1 MTTELSPID
10 WARRPLQRYADFS
23 GRAPRAEY
31 WWYFLGTMI
40 AYIVVM
46 IVENIVGLDGTV
58 GPYGPLSLILMLG
71 LLVPGLAVTV
81 RRLHDTNRSGWWILI
96 AVIPYEI
103 RNAVK
108 RDGLTYNILGIL
120 AGGAIASGS
129 MGAMAGAGLLGLVA
143 MVGAIV
149 LLVFMVLPGTKGENR
164 FGADPYGG
172 ASSTAATV

>member
-1 MTTELSPID
+1 MTTELTPID

-71 LLVPGLAVTV
+71 LLGPGLAVTV

-96 AVIPYEI
+96 AVIPYF
-103 RNAVK
+103 
-108 RDGLTYNILGIL
+108 ILGVL
-120 AGGAIASGS
+120 AAGTIASGS
-129 MGAMAGAGLLGLVA
+129 MGAMASVGLLGLVA
-143 MVGAIV
+143 MAGAIV
-149 LLVFMVLPGTKGENR
+149 LLVFMVLPGTKGDNR

-172 ASSTAATV
+172 ASARTAAA

>member
-1 MTTELSPID
+1 MTTELTPID
-10 WARRPLQRYADFS
+10 WARRPIQRYADFS

-40 AYIVVM
+40 AYLVVM

-96 AVIPYEI
+96 AVIPYF
-103 RNAVK
+103 
-108 RDGLTYNILGIL
+108 ILGVL
-120 AGGAIASGS
+120 TAGAIASGS
-129 MGAMAGAGLLGLVA
+129 MGAMASAGLLGLVA
-143 MVGAIV
+143 MAGAIV
-149 LLVFMVLPGTKGENR
+149 LLVFMVLPGTKGDNR

-172 ASSTAATV
+172 ASTRAAAA

>member
-10 WARRPLQRYADFS
+10 WARRPIQRYADFS

-31 WWYFLGTMI
+31 WWYFLATI
-40 AYIVVM
+40 IVYIVVM
-46 IVENIVGLDGTV
+46 IVESMVGLDGTV

-81 RRLHDTNRSGWWILI
+81 RRLHDTNRSGWWILV
-96 AVIPYEI
+96 AVIPYF
-103 RNAVK
+103 
-108 RDGLTYNILGIL
+108 ILGVL

-129 MGAMAGAGLLGLVA
+129 MGAMAGVGLFGLVA
-143 MVGAIV
+143 MAGAIV
-149 LLVFMVLPGTKGENR
+149 LLVFMVLPGTKGDNR

-172 ASSTAATV
+172 VSSTAAAV

>member
-1 MTTELSPID
+1 MTTELTPID
-10 WARRPLQRYADFS
+10 WAKRPLQKYADFS

-31 WWYFLGTMI
+31 WWYFLGTII

-46 IVENIVGLDGTV
+46 IVESIVGLDGTV

-81 RRLHDTNRSGWWILI
+81 RRLHDTGRSGWWILV
-96 AVIPYEI
+96 AVIPYF
-103 RNAVK
+103 
-108 RDGLTYNILGIL
+108 ILGIL

-129 MGAMAGAGLLGLVA
+129 MGAMAGVGLFGLVA
-143 MVGAIV
+143 LAGGIV
-149 LLVFMVLPGTKGENR
+149 LFVFMVLPGTKGHNR

>member
-1 MTTELSPID
+1 MTTELTPID

-31 WWYFLGTMI
+31 WWYVLGTMI
-40 AYIVVM
+40 AYLVVM
-46 IVENIVGLDGTV
+46 IVESIVGLDGTV

-96 AVIPYEI
+96 AVIPYF
-103 RNAVK
+103 
-108 RDGLTYNILGIL
+108 ILGVL
-120 AGGAIASGS
+120 AGGAMASGS
-129 MGAMAGAGLLGLVA
+129 MGAMATAGLLGLVA
-143 MVGAIV
+143 MAGAIV
-149 LLVFMVLPGTKGENR
+149 LLVFMVLPGTKGDNR

>member
-31 WWYFLGTMI
+31 WWYVLGTMI
-40 AYIVVM
+40 AYLVVM
-46 IVENIVGLDGTV
+46 IVESIVGLDGTV

-96 AVIPYEI
+96 AVIPYF
-103 RNAVK
+103 
-108 RDGLTYNILGIL
+108 ILGVL
-120 AGGAIASGS
+120 AGGAMASGS
-129 MGAMAGAGLLGLVA
+129 MGAMATAGLLGLVA
-143 MVGAIV
+143 MAGAIV
-149 LLVFMVLPGTKGENR
+149 LLVFMVLPGTKGDNR

>member
-1 MTTELSPID
+1 MTTELTPID

-23 GRAPRAEY
+23 GRAPRTEY
-31 WWYFLGTMI
+31 WWYVLGTMI
-40 AYIVVM
+40 AYLVVM
-46 IVENIVGLDGTV
+46 IVESIVGLDGTV

-96 AVIPYEI
+96 AVIPYF
-103 RNAVK
+103 
-108 RDGLTYNILGIL
+108 ILGVL
-120 AGGAIASGS
+120 AGGAMASGS
-129 MGAMAGAGLLGLVA
+129 MGAMATAGLLGLVA
-143 MVGAIV
+143 MAGAIV
-149 LLVFMVLPGTKGENR
+149 LLVFMVLPGTKGDNR

>member
-1 MTTELSPID
+1 MTTELTPID
-10 WARRPLQRYADFS
+10 WARRPIQRYADFS

-40 AYIVVM
+40 AYLVVM

-96 AVIPYEI
+96 AVIPYF
-103 RNAVK
+103 
-108 RDGLTYNILGIL
+108 ILGVL
-120 AGGAIASGS
+120 AAGAIASGS
-129 MGAMAGAGLLGLVA
+129 MGAMASAGLLGLVA
-143 MVGAIV
+143 MAGAIV
-149 LLVFMVLPGTKGENR
+149 LLVFMVLPGTKGDNR

-172 ASSTAATV
+172 ASTRAAAA

>member
-1 MTTELSPID
+1 MTTELTPID
-10 WARRPLQRYADFS
+10 WARRPIQRYADFS

-40 AYIVVM
+40 AYLVVM
-46 IVENIVGLDGTV
+46 IVENIVGLDGSV

-96 AVIPYEI
+96 AVIPYF
-103 RNAVK
+103 
-108 RDGLTYNILGIL
+108 ILGVL
-120 AGGAIASGS
+120 AAGAIASGS
-129 MGAMAGAGLLGLVA
+129 MGAMASAGLLGLVA
-143 MVGAIV
+143 MAGAIV
-149 LLVFMVLPGTKGENR
+149 LLVFMVLPGTKGDNR

-172 ASSTAATV
+172 ASTRAAAA

>member
-1 MTTELSPID
+1 MTTELTPID

-31 WWYFLGTMI
+31 WWYVLGTMI
-40 AYIVVM
+40 AYLVVM
-46 IVENIVGLDGTV
+46 IVESIVGLDGTV

-96 AVIPYEI
+96 AVIPYF
-103 RNAVK
+103 
-108 RDGLTYNILGIL
+108 ILGVL
-120 AGGAIASGS
+120 AGGAMASGS
-129 MGAMAGAGLLGLVA
+129 MGAMATAGLLGLVA

-149 LLVFMVLPGTKGENR
+149 LLVFMVLPGTKGDNR

>member
-1 MTTELSPID
+1 
-10 WARRPLQRYADFS
+10 
-23 GRAPRAEY
+23 
-31 WWYFLGTMI
+31 MI

-96 AVIPYEI
+96 AVIPY
-103 RNAVK
+103 
-108 RDGLTYNILGIL
+108 LILGIL

>member
-1 MTTELSPID
+1 MTTELTPID
-10 WARRPLQRYADFS
+10 WARRPLQRYVDFS

-58 GPYGPLSLILMLG
+58 GPYGPLSLILLLG

-96 AVIPYEI
+96 AVIPYF
-103 RNAVK
+103 
-108 RDGLTYNILGIL
+108 ILGVL

-129 MGAMAGAGLLGLVA
+129 MGAMASVGLLGLVA
-143 MVGAIV
+143 MAGAIV
-149 LLVFMVLPGTKGENR
+149 LLVFMVLPGTKGDNR

-172 ASSTAATV
+172 ASARAAAA